1 MKHTRRLRV
10 AVIGAGASGVMAYVK
25 LKQHG
30 HDDVQLF
37 DKGDDFGGTWRDNTY
52 PGLACDVPS
61 HLYRYSFEPYAEWS
75 RVCSSGPEILS
86 YFKAVAGKHEVGR
99 ATEFGVEVLGAE
111 FLEGCWYLETSKG
124 PRGPFD
130 AVVSAMGILRFP
142 LYPDIAGRDAF
153 AGASFHASRWDHSVA
168 LAGKRVGVI
177 GTGSTAIQ
185 IVSATVD
192 TVGELKMFQRTAQ
205 WIMPLPNKA
214 IPEETKQRYR
224 SDRAALEMEYARLA
238 DAFNGRFAAA
248 VVGDNPEAY
257 DRIARQCREHLAT
270 VRDPDLRARLTPD
283 YEVGCKRLI
292 MSDSFYEAIQRRNAT
307 LVTERIERIMPEG
320 VLTSEGRL
328 HALDVIVFATGY
340 DAHTFVAPMEVR
352 GRDGLSLAEAWA
364 DAAEAYL
371 GVTVPGFPNWFM
383 IGGPNSPIGNFS
395 FIMTAERQF
404 GYALALIDRLADDL
418 REVSPTP
425 EATKRFNEA
434 IKAKMPDTIWVS
446 GCRSWYMDRNG
457 NIASWPWNYERF
469 EAEMREPDL
478 DHFEIVR
485 Q

>member
-1 MKHTRRLRV
+1 
-10 AVIGAGASGVMAYVK
+10 
-25 LKQHG
+25 
-30 HDDVQLF
+30 
-37 DKGDDFGGTWRDNTY
+37 
-52 PGLACDVPS
+52 
-61 HLYRYSFEPYAEWS
+61 
-75 RVCSSGPEILS
+75 
-86 YFKAVAGKHEVGR
+86 
-99 ATEFGVEVLGAE
+99 
-111 FLEGCWYLETSKG
+111 
-124 PRGPFD
+124 
-130 AVVSAMGILRFP
+130 MGILRFP
-142 LYPDIAGRDAF
+142 LYPAIDGRDAF
-153 AGASFHASRWDHSVA
+153 AGASFHASRWDHAVP
-168 LAGKRVGVI
+168 LQGKKVGVI

-185 IVSATVD
+185 IVSAIVD
-192 TVGELKMFQRTAQ
+192 TVGELTMFQRTAQ
-205 WIMPLPNKA
+205 WIMPLPNKV

-257 DRIARQCREHLAT
+257 GHIARQCREHLAT
-270 VRDPDLRARLTPD
+270 VRDPVLRAKLTPD

-292 MSDSFYEAIQRRNAT
+292 MSDSFYEAIQRPNAA
-307 LVTERIERIMPEG
+307 LATERIERITPDG
-320 VLTSEGRL
+320 ILTDDGRL

-352 GRDGLSLAEAWA
+352 GSCGLSLAEVWA
-364 DAAEAYL
+364 EAAEAYL
-371 GVTVPGFPNWFM
+371 GVMVPRFPNWFM

-418 REVSPTP
+418 KEVSPSV
-425 EATKRFNEA
+425 EATKSFNDA

-469 EAEMREPDL
+469 EAEMSEPKL
-478 DHFEIVR
+478 AHYEILR